1 MHNRYPHASRL
12 SRAGLA
18 VAASAALITTLA
30 ACGGGAVGTES
41 TSSSAPSSQTL
52 DDLYQAAKN
61 AGETQ
66 IMIYGPQEKQFDPVY
81 KAFSKEFPGI
91 QLKSDFLFGADLA
104 NRIDQEQATGQYV
117 GDMVHIDDVLRY
129 AAAGNTL
136 KFVPSS
142 AKGLGDEYLPFSG
155 GAATPSVGIYGMAY
169 NTAKVRPDSAPSG
182 WNALLDP
189 QWTGRIGMANPTTLS
204 GTSTVLAAGLKS
216 GALSSDYL
224 TKLKAQNPKI
234 FASTSQLTNALA
246 TAQADVT
253 PVYPYSFMLS
263 AKATGAPIGM
273 VFPVEGGTY
282 LADNPY
288 SILKGA
294 PHPNAAKLLLAW
306 LFTQNGQAS
315 IASVGDY
322 PVMKGAPAPEG
333 LPAMGDLKLIPQ
345 GDPKT
350 RISDKTAGVAEMKKI
365 FG

>member
-1 MHNRYPHASRL
+1 MRNWHPRTARL
-12 SRAGLA
+12 SRTGFA
-18 VAASAALITTLA
+18 VAVSAALIATVA
-30 ACGGGAVGTES
+30 ACGSGAGSTEA
-41 TSSSAPSSQTL
+41 TSSSGPSGQTL
-52 DDLYQAAKN
+52 DDLYQAAKK

-66 IMIYGPQEKQFDPVY
+66 IMVYGPQEKQWAPVY
-81 KAFSKEFPGI
+81 AAFNKEFPGI
-91 QLKSDFLFGADLA
+91 ELKSDFLFGADLA

-169 NTAKVRPDSAPSG
+169 NSAKVKLDSAPSG

-189 QWTGRIGMANPTTLS
+189 QWAGRIGMANPTTLS

-216 GALSSDYL
+216 GILSSGYL

-246 TAQADVT
+246 TAQVDVT
-253 PVYPYSFMLS
+253 PVYPYSFVLS

-288 SILKGA
+288 SILNGA
-294 PHPNAAKLLLAW
+294 PHPNAAKLLLSW
-306 LFTQNGQAS
+306 LFTANGQAS
-315 IASVGDY
+315 IAGVGDY
-322 PVMKGAPAPEG
+322 PVMKGAPRPEG

-350 RISDKTAGVAEMKKI
+350 RISDKTAGVEEMKKI